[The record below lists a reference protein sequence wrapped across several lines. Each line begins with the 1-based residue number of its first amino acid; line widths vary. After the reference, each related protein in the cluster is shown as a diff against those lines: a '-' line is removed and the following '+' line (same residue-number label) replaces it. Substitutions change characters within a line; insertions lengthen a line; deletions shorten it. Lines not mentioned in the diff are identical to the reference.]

1 MVERKSGVVI
11 NISSLSRLMPTP
23 LLSVYSA
30 SKSYVDIFSRGLC
43 EEYKKVGITVQ
54 SVAPGPVVRYASDY
68 RLAFHQFSPS
78 KNIPQTVIKSNFYIS
93 HCSKLSKIRKPT
105 LIAPTPEVFVK
116 SALNTLGI
124 ESSTTG
130 FWLHDLMVYM
140 STKILPEWLANKIT
154 YDSLKSIRNRAL
166 KKKAKEQ

>member
-1 MVERKSGVVI
+1 M
-11 NISSLSRLMPTP
+11 
-23 LLSVYSA
+23 
-30 SKSYVDIFSRGLC
+30 
-43 EEYKKVGITVQ
+43 
-54 SVAPGPVVRYASDY
+54 
-68 RLAFHQFSPS
+68 
-78 KNIPQTVIKSNFYIS
+78 IKTNFYIS

-154 YDSLKSIRNRAL
+154 YDSLKSIRSRAL